1 MLLSLEILT
10 EQMRKLPG
18 VGAKTA
24 LKYALSILEMED
36 AQADAFV
43 SAVENARRNIRR
55 CERCFNLSEGVYCS
69 VCEDASRSDAQICV
83 VEDARAVMAMERV
96 SGFKGRYHVL
106 EGVISPMDG
115 VGPEDLRV
123 RELLARVNEQMEQGE
138 CEVIVATNSTV
149 EGETTA
155 MYLTK
160 LLKPLGVKVTR
171 LAYGIPVGADL
182 EYADEVTLGR
192 AIEGRRE
199 I

>member
-1 MLLSLEILT
+1 MLLSLKILT

-24 LKYALSILEMED
+24 LKYAMSILEMD
-36 AQADAFV
+36 SSSADALV
-43 SAVENARRNIRR
+43 SAIEVARRNIRR
-55 CERCFNLSEGVYCS
+55 CQRCFHLCEGMECS
-69 VCEDASRSDAQICV
+69 ICADAARSDSQICV

-96 SGFKGRYHVL
+96 AGYKGRYHVL

-115 VGPEDLRV
+115 VGPEDLRIA
-123 RELLARVNEQMEQGE
+123 ELLQRVNEQMQNGA

-199 I
+199 L

>member
-18 VGAKTA
+18 VGNKTA
-24 LKYALSILEMED
+24 LKYALSILEMENS
-36 AQADAFV
+36 QAEAFV
-43 SAVENARRNIRR
+43 SAVENARRSIRR
-55 CERCFNLSEGVYCS
+55 CERCFNLSEGICCS
-69 VCEDASRSDAQICV
+69 VCEDSSRSDAQICV

-115 VGPEDLRV
+115 VGPDDLRIA
-123 RELLARVNEQMEQGE
+123 ELLDRVKEQLSIGD

>member
-18 VGAKTA
+18 VGKKTA
-24 LKYALSILEMED
+24 LKYALSVLEMDD

-43 SAVENARRNIRR
+43 SAIEAARRNICR
-55 CERCFNLSEGVYCS
+55 CENCFHLSEGTRCS
-69 VCEDASRSDAQICV
+69 VCMDESRTEAQICV
-83 VEDARAVMAMERV
+83 VEDTRAVMAMERV
-96 SGFKGRYHVL
+96 AGFRGRYHVL

-115 VGPEDLRV
+115 VGPDDLRIS
-123 RELLARVNEQMEQGE
+123 ELLERVNCQLEIGG

>member
-1 MLLSLEILT
+1 
-10 EQMRKLPG
+10 MRKLPG

-24 LKYALSILEMED
+24 LKYALALLEMGESE
-36 AQADAFV
+36 AEAFV
-43 SAVENARRNIRR
+43 SSIENARQSIRR
-55 CERCFNLSEGVYCS
+55 CEHCFNLCEGMICS
-69 VCEDASRSDAQICV
+69 VCADGNRSDAQICV
-83 VEDARAVMAMERV
+83 VEDARVVMAMERV
-96 SGFKGRYHVL
+96 SGYKGRYHVL
-106 EGVISPMDG
+106 EGVISPIDG
-115 VGPEDLRV
+115 VGPEDLRIA
-123 RELLARVNEQMEQGE
+123 ELVQRVNEQLSKGE
-138 CEVIVATNSTV
+138 CEVIIATNSTI

-160 LLKPLGVKVTR
+160 QLKPLGAKVTR